1 MPVSDI
7 QHNEN
12 GILILAFIVAGILLN
27 FGLFFVLS
35 ILAPVTA
42 GIVSGYF
49 INEYR
54 IGALCGFLSASV
66 AYSIIFVVTAALATD
81 IPVIVSAVLIMGI
94 LDAAGGVLGVF
105 LHSVNRTRMN

>member
-7 QHNEN
+7 QYEES
-12 GILILAFIVAGILLN
+12 GVRILAFIAVGILLN
-27 FGLFFVLS
+27 FGLFFILS
-35 ILAPVTA
+35 LLAPVTA

-66 AYSIIFVVTAALATD
+66 AYSIIFVVTAAMAMDILA
-81 IPVIVSAVLIMGI
+81 IMSAVLIMGI
-94 LDAAGGVLGVF
+94 LDAAGGTLGVF
-105 LHSVNRTRMN
+105 LHSVSRTRMN